1 MTNPLADIN
10 NLCFFDTET
19 RALPSAS
26 VSDGNL
32 KTAGTYRYAK
42 KSFVIISTFA
52 IGEEPPFEVSLDRG
66 FDGDWLCWDEMPHA
80 LREFHKRVEQRE
92 AWYGA
97 WNMGFDRN
105 AWNEGTYDFPR
116 LAVDQTV
123 DIMAQ
128 GVASNLAPSLEG
140 AARGLRI
147 DGKQSDG
154 KALIALFC
162 NANGAQPF
170 DPETKELT
178 GAWKRFKDYG
188 LQDTSVLRE
197 VFRATRALPFEEWE
211 DYWVSEKIND
221 RGVAIDLPL
230 VERAALVSQADIARS
245 NALLNRWTNGQVTA
259 VTQVAKLADW
269 IYDRLEYTEARMLL
283 VSEFD
288 EDASAEDDE
297 TGDLKVGKL
306 SLERSR
312 IEAVLAFFATLSER
326 EGGLSE
332 RDQVIVDVLTVR
344 QFGGS
349 SSPQKFAKMRDQ
361 HDGGRLKGQYVFN
374 GAQQTGRFSSKGVQT
389 HNLLRASL
397 GKHEAAAI
405 EMIQELEI

>member
-1 MTNPLADIN
+1 MTNPLANIN

-26 VSDGNL
+26 VSDANL

-66 FDGDWLCWDEMPHA
+66 FDGDWLCWDEMPKA
-80 LREFHKRVEQRE
+80 LHEFHKRVEQRE
-92 AWYGA
+92 AWYAA

-154 KALIALFC
+154 KALIAMFC
-162 NANGAQPF
+162 SRDG
-170 DPETKELT
+170 ETPQSRPVE
-178 GAWKRFKDYG
+178 WQRFKGYG
-188 LQDTSVLRE
+188 LQDTSVLRD

-283 VSEFD
+283 VSGLD

-312 IEAVLAFFATLSER
+312 IESVLAFFATL
-326 EGGLSE
+326 GPLSE
-332 RDQVIVDVLTVR
+332 RDQAIVDVLTVR
-344 QFGGS
+344 RFGGS

>member
-1 MTNPLADIN
+1 MTNPLADIDN
-10 NLCFFDTET
+10 ICFVDTET
-19 RALPSAS
+19 RALKSAS
-26 VSDGNL
+26 LSDGNL

-42 KSFVIISTFA
+42 NSFVIVSTFA
-52 IGEEPPFEVSLDRG
+52 IGDGPVFEVSLDRG
-66 FDGDWLCWDEMPHA
+66 FDGDWLCWDEMPHS

-154 KALIALFC
+154 KALIAMFC
-162 NANGAQPF
+162 SRDG
-170 DPETKELT
+170 ETPQSRPVE
-178 GAWKRFKDYG
+178 WQRFKGYG
-188 LQDTSVLRE
+188 LQDTHVLRE

-283 VSEFD
+283 VSGFD

-349 SSPQKFAKMRDQ
+349 ASPQKFAKMTAQ

-374 GAQQTGRFSSKGVQT
+374 GAQQTGRYSSKGVQT
-389 HNLLRASL
+389 HNLTRSSL
-397 GKHEAAAI
+397 GPFEAAAI
-405 EMIQELEI
+405 EMINDLEV